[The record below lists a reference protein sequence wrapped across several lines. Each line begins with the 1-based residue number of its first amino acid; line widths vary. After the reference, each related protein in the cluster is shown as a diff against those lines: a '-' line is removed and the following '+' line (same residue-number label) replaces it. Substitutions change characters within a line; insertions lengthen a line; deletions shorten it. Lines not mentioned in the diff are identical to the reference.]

1 VKDIIRN
8 LLDLNGHHDWNYRI
22 INSGGGLCV
31 HSKKQIWIDE
41 EFRHDPAFILHE
53 IAHIRHRGHDSL
65 WGDHYTRMMTS
76 YVRSLEDAIQ
86 QTLDENRNLADG
98 EDCTLRHL
106 VRVLKA

>member
-1 VKDIIRN
+1 
-8 LLDLNGHHDWNYRI
+8 
-22 INSGGGLCV
+22 
-31 HSKKQIWIDE
+31 
-41 EFRHDPAFILHE
+41 
-53 IAHIRHRGHDSL
+53 
-65 WGDHYTRMMTS
+65 MMTS